1 MLFVSS
7 KLHTMLSVLFLLL
20 HLPEEHQ
27 MKAGVEHWGEGEG
40 GYRVGRETTERVL
53 LSGASKALSEPGFC
67 LSVPS

>member
-27 MKAGVEHWGEGEG
+27 MKAGVEHWGA

-67 LSVPS
+67 FNVPS